1 MSSRHTGGCTV
12 CAAGE
17 DAGAGGVAVRA
28 LLAAD
33 ARVRRAREPRVAR
46 ARHVAA
52 REPSVPRRLL
62 ARHVALG
69 VQPDPLLLPQLVV
82 RYSVLTQLVHLS
94 TSHMH

>member
-1 MSSRHTGGCTV
+1 MSSGHTGGCAV

-28 LLAAD
+28 LLAAN

-52 REPSVPRRLL
+52 RDPREPCRLL

-69 VQPDPLLLPQLVV
+69 LQSDPLLLPQLEV
-82 RYSVLTQLVHLS
+82 RYSLG
-94 TSHMH
+94 